1 MFSWEPRAQSPA
13 FGSDVGLCFWDAS
26 GEVPWRVLPPQ
37 GLGGWQ
43 ILGLTSP
50 GHVAVF
56 RGARVFQC
64 SVQPAA
70 LPDSVSSVLAQEQAG
85 LLPWG
90 TVASATGSS
99 PHGVSA
105 AFLAGHLGR
114 AQTDHPRG
122 SVFSSGTSSTC
133 WGWLSTR
140 TQLCLSLSARTATPS
155 STSATA
161 SSSPSCRESTSP
173 RRATGRLAQSRH
185 PLVLSF
191 GGHSG
196 ARHPVCWGWS
206 GHGECRGTSAA
217 GSRSCFGQQTRVT
230 TSVAGV
236 RETDRRAR
244 GR

>member
-1 MFSWEPRAQSPA
+1 MHLELSGRCSGPEGPPLTVSPKRLCVRLGAQSPA
-13 FGSDVGLCFWDAS
+13 FGSDVGLCFWDA
-26 GEVPWRVLPPQ
+26 WRVLPPQ

-43 ILGLTSP
+43 IPGPTAP
-50 GHVAVF
+50 GHLAVF
-56 RGARVFQC
+56 RGARAFQC

-85 LLPWG
+85 RSPWG

-114 AQTDHPRG
+114 AQTHHPRG

-185 PLVLSF
+185 PLLPPPLIWWAFRGQAPCVL
-191 GGHSG
+191 G
-196 ARHPVCWGWS
+196 PV
-206 GHGECRGTSAA
+206 
-217 GSRSCFGQQTRVT
+217 
-230 TSVAGV
+230 
-236 RETDRRAR
+236 
-244 GR
+244 